1 MADNINKN
9 QENTSPETA
18 FGGRDPEFDKK
29 YHRAANESFVKADKL
44 LNELSRETEA
54 DKYNFL
60 GFAIPALIIMIAA
73 VSFALVNRGDIEEQ
87 LSVRFGINTL
97 ADGSYT
103 ENLNDVY
110 ESTLPF
116 SDKIKTV
123 GAALGFCEKPAAQ
136 EDDIPDAPP
145 QPQEP
150 AVSEPAVT
158 EPAVTEPPV
167 TQTEPTSPPE
177 TTVTEPTIPL
187 DEVPTITM
195 YAAETVNVRLGP
207 SNEDAV
213 IGCFI
218 TGNAV
223 EVIEIRPDGWAEI
236 KYDDIRAYVYAEY
249 LEGGESSSDDHD
261 DENPPEAQIIN
272 PDDYDTYTMISNASV
287 NVRSTPGTN
296 GAILGT
302 FGTGDEVNVIEIEDN
317 GWAAIVYGD
326 MLAYVFADYLDEPSE
341 SEPQQP
347 DEELQIPDEGTDGG
361 EEELQIPDDS
371 NTDGIIDEDYTESI
385 VTLPPDEG
393 SSPDG
398 NSTDGGAYNITTDE
412 GAAS

>member
-1 MADNINKN
+1 MADNVNKN

-213 IGCFI
+213 IGYFI

-236 KYDDIRAYVYAEY
+236 KYDDTRAYVYAEY
-249 LEGGESSSDDHD
+249 LEGGGSSGGSRGDDD
-261 DENPPEAQIIN
+261 APEAQIIN

-347 DEELQIPDEGTDGG
+347 DEELQIPDEGTDSG

>member
-1 MADNINKN
+1 MSPRNGLFLTLEIKQHP
-9 QENTSPETA
+9 QETPKWFALRVTYGRELQAHDA
-18 FGGRDPEFDKK
+18 FGLLSIP
-29 YHRAANESFVKADKL
+29 SFVPMRYEYVVRNHKKERKL
-44 LNELSRETEA
+44 
-54 DKYNFL
+54 
-60 GFAIPALIIMIAA
+60 
-73 VSFALVNRGDIEEQ
+73 V
-87 LSVRFGINTL
+87 
-97 ADGSYT
+97 
-103 ENLNDVY
+103 
-110 ESTLPF
+110 
-116 SDKIKTV
+116 
-123 GAALGFCEKPAAQ
+123 
-136 EDDIPDAPP
+136 
-145 QPQEP
+145 P
-150 AVSEPAVT
+150 AVSNLVFVRTQKAVLDHLKH
-158 EPAVTEPPV
+158 
-167 TQTEPTSPPE
+167 TSLPYLRYIMKHDSDFSTPL
-177 TTVTEPTIPL
+177 TVRNDDME
-187 DEVPTITM
+187 
-195 YAAETVNVRLGP
+195 N
-207 SNEDAV
+207 
-213 IGCFI
+213 FI
-218 TGNAV
+218 RVARQV
-223 EVIEIRPDGWAEI
+223 EE
-236 KYDDIRAYVYAEY
+236 DIRY
-249 LEGGESSSDDHD
+249 
-261 DENPPEAQIIN
+261 IN

-347 DEELQIPDEGTDGG
+347 DEELQIPDEGTDSG